1 MARGED
7 WSGERDSGVVIRTL
21 EEADLERI
29 VRIDQQYSGRNRRT
43 WFEGKLKRAL
53 RDSDVTISLGAEQEG
68 LLVGVLMGSVHYGE
82 FGLPEPVAV
91 LDTILVD
98 RSFGRT
104 GIASAMMEQ
113 LVKNLGALRIE
124 TLRTEVS
131 WDEQDLLAFLARA
144 GFRPAHR
151 LVLERTVGSAG

>member
-1 MARGED
+1 MARAED
-7 WSGERDSGVVIRTL
+7 WSGEDDTGLVVRTL
-21 EEADLERI
+21 ADADLDRI

-53 RDSDVTISLGAEQEG
+53 KDSDVTISLGAERDG

-82 FGLPEPVAV
+82 FGLPEPVAI

-98 RSFGRT
+98 RSFARG

-113 LVKNLGALRIE
+113 LVKNLAALRIE

-131 WDEQDLLAFLARA
+131 WDEQLLLSFLAQA

-151 LVLERTVGSAG
+151 LVLERKVALVG